1 MSGPTEITLDDNS
14 FIVQTE
20 FSISPDL
27 LVTTF
32 AFTDTSFTRNSEIG
46 FKVGVFNQGGEYV
59 ANGNPPIVVDIIVT
73 QDTIIGNDDDIT
85 LGLGS
90 QGQIQHVGDLGSDE
104 AFLDTKTYLVPDIDP
119 GGANAD
125 FPAGTYFPVAL
136 VDAVNEV
143 GEIASTQGNNRFF
156 LDPLDLFADLV
167 VSAANVP
174 VASYMRGANV
184 DIDSVTVQN
193 TAEFDLEETT
203 FIEVFISKNKVRGD
217 LDDIVLFESLEVANI
232 LIAREAEVITDF
244 SSVSTTVPDNTA
256 AGDYF
261 VGIQVDFDN
270 LITEA
275 DDSNNIFFTA
285 NADINIAEA
294 DLADSLEEHLP
305 DPPGGNPSPFEEKQN
320 FEVRLGGDSSWFG
333 QTAMVTGNVPG
344 PVDSTEAGQS
354 GEIDD
359 NGETFFEFDVNF
371 VDDFEIS
378 FYWKVDSE
386 PGFDFLSFSINGEEI
401 ESISGLGGD
410 FVEVREELSPGPY
423 TFRFTYRKDGTVSQ
437 GEDAGW
443 VDSVTFFQLAVPP
456 LPDLI
461 VEDIFFE
468 PGTFVLQLDDL
479 ELTVL
484 GSNQGSAADIQGLPD
499 DFSVKVYLSVN
510 SSFDVADDPLVG
522 ELLMLRDL
530 DENASFIFEGVV
542 DLPTTLASG
551 DYHVVVEVDATDIVV
566 EFDEG
571 NNIFISELPD
581 VTIEARPDLK
591 VTELNHD
598 PGFFLFGDTLTLDF
612 AVTNDGL
619 ERAVDPFKVTV
630 VLSDDR
636 VFGSTTDFEL
646 TSVVFTGGVSVG
658 QTQSFVSTIQIPEG
672 TPIGRFLFIGVVV
685 DFDEEIPESNEDNN
699 ALGSDDEDLFF
710 AAVSLEEGLDL
721 DEAEGGAS
729 AFQIINN
736 LSSPF
741 FGQLDDTFDTIDA
754 VQSRRVGNNTTASF
768 EILVIPQTRTVV
780 SFRWRVSSERTETEM
795 GLKEDFLAFF
805 IDGTEVNRISGE
817 IDWFDR
823 SFVLEAGEHT
833 IKWAYTKDDTI
844 GEGKDAGFVDRL
856 KLIVPDL
863 VITNLAVP
871 IGTFSPGQLISPIT
885 FDIENEGIADVP
897 ATPYTVDLVLSQ
909 DDTVDGSDF
918 LVDTF
923 DRNDGLESGGVINI
937 SRDITVP
944 ANVAFAGNYFLIVTV
959 DVGDVI
965 PEADEGNNTALS
977 GATDI
982 DISLAITLNLALDLD
997 VDPDAALL
1005 NNLSTSGDGVWF
1017 PQGDHVLADGSSST
1031 NDGVDAAEAPS
1042 LGFNESSFLE
1052 IEVTGPAVLSFFWK
1066 VSSEPALNFLSL
1078 ELNGV
1083 EDRRI
1088 SGEAP
1093 FTAEALFIPNGF
1105 NVVRWVWTKLSSV
1118 DTGEDTGWVDQIDVD
1133 PVTVPELV
1141 ITRLDVT
1148 EGEYVLGIGAITGQ
1162 QGVLLGTE
1170 FLDITIEAENQGDDF
1185 AAGAFTLADIEVRL
1199 SLDNTYG
1206 NDDDIIL
1213 GDFAQ
1218 VENTFDGGH
1227 KVRFLGPIHLGDDI
1241 PEDDYFVLAKIDP
1254 LGNVVEFD
1262 ENNNIAAILGPDVQ
1276 ITRLPDLDFAAPIV
1290 FDEQRIYFPTEALK
1304 FDITILN
1311 TGLDIVEGDVEWS
1324 VRVDLRALS
1333 KETIQG
1339 YVDTF
1344 TDPAT
1349 AGELPD
1355 SDTVLSNSLGPF
1367 ELGVFSQQQLMF
1379 GRSEAQPFG
1388 DSIDTTVF
1396 LFLPNNL
1403 QLDFLIGEDEPVED
1417 FLYWIEL
1424 NLDVDDTV
1432 REIGEGEFN
1441 QFRLFAGSI
1450 SNLVSGSVPPG
1461 DPTLVVNDRLFQI
1474 LNSVP
1479 DQGPAGLDSDD
1490 WAQLYFTSASAG
1502 QNDDTDLV
1510 NNLLEYALNR
1520 NPFVDDTSTG
1530 KLTEVGTITVDDM
1543 EYLRLAFDIVKGA
1556 NDLTYDV
1563 DGADDVGFTTNVSDL
1578 ITITPPYTG
1587 FGVGPTSLSGDGGLT
1602 SDPVV
1607 VQAVDNG
1614 FSARVT
1620 VRDDVAIGNV
1630 PSRFMR
1636 ITIVDTDGTGPVFT
1650 TFPVKNADENVL
1662 YTYNIVAI
1670 DPGDTINLT
1679 DPFGTVP
1686 PWLVFTPAGNL
1697 GTGVLTGTPIAGN
1710 IAVTNEFDI
1719 SIRATDSE
1727 AKTRDQDF
1735 TITVEPAAP

>member
-1 MSGPTEITLDDNS
+1 MDAPPIPIDIILTTNEVTGDGDDLDVGTILLDAGIAFGETVQLLESLTLPTVIPTEDYFFAFIVNPGDVILELDFANNTFLDNAQVFDFLPDLAIPTASVINASLRPGDALDYSVSLFNSGSQFEDNDAQIELNIVLTTDQVVDGGDEVIGTIPISDGFSFSEARDFTDSDFPFDLPSNLPSNIFFVGFEVVIVSGPAEITLDDNS

-20 FSISPDL
+20 FSIFPDL

-32 AFTDTSFTRNSEIG
+32 DFTDTSFTRNSEIG
-46 FKVGVFNQGGEYV
+46 FKVGVLNQGGEYV
-59 ANGNPPIVVDIIVT
+59 ANGNPPVVVDIIVT

-90 QGQIQHVGDLGSDE
+90 QGKIQHVGNLDSDE
-104 AFLDTKTYLVPDIDP
+104 AFLDTKTYLVPAIDP

-125 FPAGTYFPVAL
+125 FPAGTYFPVAF

-156 LDPLDLFADLV
+156 LDPLDLFADLE

-184 DIDSVTVQN
+184 DIDSITVEN
-193 TAEFDLEETT
+193 TEEFDLEETT
-203 FIEVFISKNKVRGD
+203 FIKVFISKNKVRGD
-217 LDDIVLFESLEVANI
+217 LDDTVLFESLEVANI

-285 NADINIAEA
+285 NADVEILGA

-443 VDSVTFFQLAVPP
+443 VDSVTFFLLAVPP

-530 DENASFIFEGVV
+530 DENASFIFEGVI

-551 DYHVVVEVDATDIVV
+551 DYHVVVEVDATNIVV

-571 NNIFISELPD
+571 NNIFISEFPD
-581 VTIEARPDLK
+581 VTIEARPDLR

-646 TSVVFTGGVSVG
+646 TSVEFTGGVSVG
-658 QTQSFVSTIQIPEG
+658 QTQSFVSTIQIQED

-685 DFDEEIPESNEDNN
+685 DSDEEIPESNEDNN

-754 VQSRRVGNNTTASF
+754 VQSRRVGNSTTASF

-833 IKWAYTKDDTI
+833 IKWAYTSPRTSVI
-844 GEGKDAGFVDRL
+844 G
-856 KLIVPDL
+856 
-863 VITNLAVP
+863 
-871 IGTFSPGQLISPIT
+871 
-885 FDIENEGIADVP
+885 
-897 ATPYTVDLVLSQ
+897 
-909 DDTVDGSDF
+909 
-918 LVDTF
+918 
-923 DRNDGLESGGVINI
+923 
-937 SRDITVP
+937 
-944 ANVAFAGNYFLIVTV
+944 
-959 DVGDVI
+959 
-965 PEADEGNNTALS
+965 
-977 GATDI
+977 
-982 DISLAITLNLALDLD
+982 
-997 VDPDAALL
+997 
-1005 NNLSTSGDGVWF
+1005 
-1017 PQGDHVLADGSSST
+1017 
-1031 NDGVDAAEAPS
+1031 
-1042 LGFNESSFLE
+1042 
-1052 IEVTGPAVLSFFWK
+1052 
-1066 VSSEPALNFLSL
+1066 
-1078 ELNGV
+1078 
-1083 EDRRI
+1083 
-1088 SGEAP
+1088 
-1093 FTAEALFIPNGF
+1093 
-1105 NVVRWVWTKLSSV
+1105 
-1118 DTGEDTGWVDQIDVD
+1118 
-1133 PVTVPELV
+1133 
-1141 ITRLDVT
+1141 
-1148 EGEYVLGIGAITGQ
+1148 
-1162 QGVLLGTE
+1162 
-1170 FLDITIEAENQGDDF
+1170 
-1185 AAGAFTLADIEVRL
+1185 
-1199 SLDNTYG
+1199 
-1206 NDDDIIL
+1206 
-1213 GDFAQ
+1213 
-1218 VENTFDGGH
+1218 
-1227 KVRFLGPIHLGDDI
+1227 
-1241 PEDDYFVLAKIDP
+1241 
-1254 LGNVVEFD
+1254 
-1262 ENNNIAAILGPDVQ
+1262 
-1276 ITRLPDLDFAAPIV
+1276 
-1290 FDEQRIYFPTEALK
+1290 IY
-1304 FDITILN
+1304 
-1311 TGLDIVEGDVEWS
+1311 
-1324 VRVDLRALS
+1324 
-1333 KETIQG
+1333 
-1339 YVDTF
+1339 
-1344 TDPAT
+1344 
-1349 AGELPD
+1349 
-1355 SDTVLSNSLGPF
+1355 
-1367 ELGVFSQQQLMF
+1367 
-1379 GRSEAQPFG
+1379 
-1388 DSIDTTVF
+1388 
-1396 LFLPNNL
+1396 
-1403 QLDFLIGEDEPVED
+1403 
-1417 FLYWIEL
+1417 
-1424 NLDVDDTV
+1424 
-1432 REIGEGEFN
+1432 
-1441 QFRLFAGSI
+1441 
-1450 SNLVSGSVPPG
+1450 
-1461 DPTLVVNDRLFQI
+1461 
-1474 LNSVP
+1474 
-1479 DQGPAGLDSDD
+1479 
-1490 WAQLYFTSASAG
+1490 
-1502 QNDDTDLV
+1502 
-1510 NNLLEYALNR
+1510 
-1520 NPFVDDTSTG
+1520 
-1530 KLTEVGTITVDDM
+1530 LT
-1543 EYLRLAFDIVKGA
+1543 
-1556 NDLTYDV
+1556 
-1563 DGADDVGFTTNVSDL
+1563 
-1578 ITITPPYTG
+1578 
-1587 FGVGPTSLSGDGGLT
+1587 
-1602 SDPVV
+1602 
-1607 VQAVDNG
+1607 Q
-1614 FSARVT
+1614 
-1620 VRDDVAIGNV
+1620 
-1630 PSRFMR
+1630 
-1636 ITIVDTDGTGPVFT
+1636 
-1650 TFPVKNADENVL
+1650 
-1662 YTYNIVAI
+1662 
-1670 DPGDTINLT
+1670 
-1679 DPFGTVP
+1679 
-1686 PWLVFTPAGNL
+1686 
-1697 GTGVLTGTPIAGN
+1697 
-1710 IAVTNEFDI
+1710 
-1719 SIRATDSE
+1719 
-1727 AKTRDQDF
+1727 
-1735 TITVEPAAP
+1735 